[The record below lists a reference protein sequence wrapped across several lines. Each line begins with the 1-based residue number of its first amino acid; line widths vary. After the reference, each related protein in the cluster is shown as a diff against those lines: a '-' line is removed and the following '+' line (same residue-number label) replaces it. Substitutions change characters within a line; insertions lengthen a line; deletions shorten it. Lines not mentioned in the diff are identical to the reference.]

1 MQEDDALGSIAVA
14 MELYRLLSD
23 DAKKNLKIDSPSARI
38 VETWNFEDSI
48 ESFFINMR
56 IHTSLIQKKCSPHI
70 IFLGL
75 TWVLWTIS

>member
-1 MQEDDALGSIAVA
+1 MQEDDASGSIAVA

-56 IHTSLIQKKCSPHI
+56 IHTSLIQKNAHLI
-70 IFLGL
+70 LYF
-75 TWVLWTIS
+75 

>member
-1 MQEDDALGSIAVA
+1 MQEDDASGSIAVA

-56 IHTSLIQKKCSPHI
+56 IHTSLIQKKNAHLI
-70 IFLGL
+70 LYF
-75 TWVLWTIS
+75 

>member
-1 MQEDDALGSIAVA
+1 MQEDDASESIAVA

-56 IHTSLIQKKCSPHI
+56 ITY
-70 IFLGL
+70 
-75 TWVLWTIS
+75 